1 MKKDH
6 LASNDYPCHSK
17 IKKSAKKISTQ
28 NTRNRLKRETSKQ
41 VKDEVANQKA

>member
-17 IKKSAKKISTQ
+17 IKKSAKKISTK
-28 NTRNRLKRETSKQ
+28 NTRNRLKRDLAKL
-41 VKDEVANQKA
+41 VKE